1 MIICD
6 LSHVEDLY
14 GGKGIRMTK
23 KMTGALGLFKGQ
35 TVFVGADRESRR
47 LIIST
52 VKLNPEVSYFR
63 TYLEDVPGSL
73 AKITEIF
80 KENRIGILTGG
91 AFSFG
96 NLWVSEFLLDFKGL
110 NISPAEIKDRVARLG
125 GFVASQELTELLPR
139 SFDLEWSFQLNEDE
153 KDEAYLMLPKSFC
166 NRMGLTWSASSYAI
180 MKAWPQVKT
189 LFIDFC
195 PPGAK
200 LLRISAKMR
209 DVPGSLYSLA
219 DTLRTQVDLQ
229 AIDELHYT
237 ETSGEWMIF
246 ALLLSGEISD
256 LKKKVLALPNVI
268 KLDIETPG
276 WHE

>member
-1 MIICD
+1 
-6 LSHVEDLY
+6 
-14 GGKGIRMTK
+14 
-23 KMTGALGLFKGQ
+23 
-35 TVFVGADRESRR
+35 
-47 LIIST
+47 
-52 VKLNPEVSYFR
+52 
-63 TYLEDVPGSL
+63 
-73 AKITEIF
+73 
-80 KENRIGILTGG
+80 
-91 AFSFG
+91 
-96 NLWVSEFLLDFKGL
+96 
-110 NISPAEIKDRVARLG
+110 
-125 GFVASQELTELLPR
+125 
-139 SFDLEWSFQLNEDE
+139 
-153 KDEAYLMLPKSFC
+153 
-166 NRMGLTWSASSYAI
+166 